1 VSPVSE
7 PAKYGPHRV
16 SVAATPTGATLDVRA
31 LVADV
36 LHDIATGPLLDD
48 LYAYA
53 EALET
58 GDHPDPHEPE
68 PLRLER
74 LLDALDCRA
83 FVYGGEVGELSQRLA
98 DIARPKPLPR
108 QQDRRAS

>member
-1 VSPVSE
+1 MPE
-7 PAKYGPHRV
+7 PTYGPHRIT
-16 SVAATPTGATLDVRA
+16 ARAIPAGATLDVRA

-36 LHDIATGPLLDD
+36 LHEIATGPLLDD
-48 LYAYA
+48 LCAYA

-58 GDHPDPHEPE
+58 GSRPDPHEPE

-83 FVYGGEVGELSQRLA
+83 YLYGGEVGQLSQQLA
-98 DIARPKPLPR
+98 DIARPKSLPA
-108 QQDRRAS
+108 QQDRRRSA